1 MVGEGLDRKKVRG
14 EPCRQGKQP
23 AHWQLLGEQ
32 EGGVYLDRT
41 HVHLLLQMNVS
52 LVCGFGHVLPHLSK
66 HLSGALTIQITN
78 QGSGLFFSGLQEL
91 TLPPLSQ

>member
-1 MVGEGLDRKKVRG
+1 MVGKGLDRKTVRG

-23 AHWQLLGEQ
+23 HTGSSWENRKEESTWTGP
-32 EGGVYLDRT
+32 

-52 LVCGFGHVLPHLSK
+52 LTCGFGHVLPPLSQ

-78 QGSGLFFSGLQEL
+78 QGSGLFFSGLQEV